1 MQQQGGFA
9 TIAATDFPH
18 PFISLTS
25 HLGVDM
31 SSRKQ
36 LANAIRALSM
46 DGVQKA
52 NSGHPGAPMGMADI
66 AEVLWR
72 SHLNHNPQNPNW
84 ADRDRFV
91 LSNGHGSM
99 LIYSLLHLSGY
110 ELSIDDLKNFRQ
122 LHSKTPGHPEYGYAP
137 GIETTTGPLGQG
149 ITNAVGMAIAEKA
162 LAAQFNKPGHDI
174 VDHFTYVF
182 MGDGCLMEGI
192 SHEACSLAGTLGLGK
207 LIAFWDDNGIS
218 IDGHVEGWF
227 SDDTPKRFEAYGW
240 HVIPAVDGHD
250 ADAINA
256 AIEAAKAETSRP
268 TLICTKTII
277 GFGSPNK
284 AGSHDCHGA
293 PLGNDEIKAA
303 REFLGWEYAPFEIP
317 ADIYAEWDAKAA
329 GASKEAA
336 WDEKFAAYAKA
347 YPAEA
352 AEYKRRVAGE
362 LPANWEAATSEIIA
376 NLQANPA
383 NIASRK
389 ASQNALEAF
398 GKLLPEFMGGSADL
412 APSNLTMWSG
422 SKSLT
427 AEDASGNYIH
437 YGVREFGMTAIING
451 IALHGGFVPYGAT
464 FLMFMEYARNA
475 MRMAALMK
483 VQNIQVYTHD
493 SIGLGED
500 GPTHQPVEQIA
511 SLRMTPNMSTW
522 RPCDQVE
529 SAVAWK
535 LAIERK
541 DAPSAL
547 IFSRQNLVQQPRSA
561 EQVAN
566 IAKGGYILKDCAGQP
581 ELILIATGSEVEL
594 AVAAYEQLSA
604 EGKAVRV
611 VSMPSTDAFD
621 KQDAAYREA
630 VLPSAVTKRIAI
642 EAGIADF
649 WYKYVGFGGRII
661 GMTSFGESAPAGE
674 LFKLFGFTTEN
685 VVKQA
690 KELLA

>member
-1 MQQQGGFA
+1 MN
-9 TIAATDFPH
+9 
-18 PFISLTS
+18 
-25 HLGVDM
+25 
-31 SSRKQ
+31 RKQ

-317 ADIYAEWDAKAA
+317 ADIYAAWDAKQA

-529 SAVAWK
+529 SAMAWK

-547 IFSRQNLVQQPRSA
+547 IFSRQNLAQQPRSA

-630 VLPSAVTKRIAI
+630 VLPAAVTKRIAI

-661 GMTSFGESAPAGE
+661 GMTSFG
-674 LFKLFGFTTEN
+674 
-685 VVKQA
+685 
-690 KELLA
+690 